1 MDHFSHRQR
10 GRSGNS
16 STGIRRARKAYR
28 YRHTHVRVRGAAIG
42 QGARLLRCDDVARDP
57 LTGLPDRR
65 AFDARLERVLSR
77 RPSSPEQLLAVL
89 FIDVDGFKAVND
101 RCGHTAGDAVLIEL
115 AARLTQCVRP
125 GDLVSR
131 RGGDEFTVL
140 LDGLHDRGDALCVA
154 DRILARMQTPCDVE
168 GGQLPVAVSIGI
180 AIRRPG
186 AGRAHDVLRQAD
198 EAMYRAKSLGKAR
211 SSVYGE

>member
-1 MDHFSHRQR
+1 
-10 GRSGNS
+10 
-16 STGIRRARKAYR
+16 
-28 YRHTHVRVRGAAIG
+28 
-42 QGARLLRCDDVARDP
+42 LLRCDDVARDP